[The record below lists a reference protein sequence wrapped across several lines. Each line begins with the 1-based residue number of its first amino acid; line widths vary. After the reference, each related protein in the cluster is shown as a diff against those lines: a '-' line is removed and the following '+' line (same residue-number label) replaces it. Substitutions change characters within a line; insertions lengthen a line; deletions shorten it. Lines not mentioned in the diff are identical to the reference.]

1 MEEHDFS
8 LETPVTKAGVWWRI
22 NN

>member
-1 MEEHDFS
+1 MEEHNFS